1 MIPYEEEGKYIVYIS
16 LNHTISYPKEE
27 KIQQNSV
34 HRGKTKVSLAAF
46 LSPFSLASGRERRTN
61 GFQ

>member
-27 KIQQNSV
+27 KNSA
-34 HRGKTKVSLAAF
+34 K
-46 LSPFSLASGRERRTN
+46 
-61 GFQ
+61 